1 MEESAKRR
9 KRATRGATGR
19 TNSKRGTADEDR
31 SEEAR
36 RALADMLGLHQSAD
50 WNEIHARQQAHE
62 AQFGLTGDADITL
75 SFLDDDNG

>member
-1 MEESAKRR
+1 
-9 KRATRGATGR
+9 
-19 TNSKRGTADEDR
+19 
-31 SEEAR
+31 
-36 RALADMLGLHQSAD
+36 MLGLHQSAD